1 MFKQLLYKL
10 TTDYTMQFNQSFYE
24 QIDRCAMGSPLSVI
38 LADIHMVRTENEVVK
53 PTSPLFYKDLLT
65 IYTAEGISFNKM
77 PYLKL

>member
-1 MFKQLLYKL
+1 
-10 TTDYTMQFNQSFYE
+10 
-24 QIDRCAMGSPLSVI
+24 MGSPLSVI
-38 LADIHMVRTENEVVK
+38 LGDIHMVRTENEVVK